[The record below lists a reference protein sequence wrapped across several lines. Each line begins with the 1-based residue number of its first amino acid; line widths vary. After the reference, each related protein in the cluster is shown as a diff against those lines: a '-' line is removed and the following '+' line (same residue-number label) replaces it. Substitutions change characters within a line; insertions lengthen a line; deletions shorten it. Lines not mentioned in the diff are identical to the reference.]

1 MPRTLRVEYPGAI
14 DYLMDRGDRRE
25 AILTDDVDRQD
36 VPKSGHLQKPE
47 ADATPLTDRNLVFA
61 ARLYSALR
69 GYGRIGFRSYS
80 YRGRSYPGEDLDARA
95 FFRLF

>member
-1 MPRTLRVEYPGAI
+1 MPRTTRVEYPGAI

-47 ADATPLTDRNLVFA
+47 ADATPL
-61 ARLYSALR
+61 
-69 GYGRIGFRSYS
+69 
-80 YRGRSYPGEDLDARA
+80 DAGP
-95 FFRLF
+95 